1 MAGDENIT
9 DYVLR
14 AETAAASLKTAG
26 ETISDSLL
34 IAMILKGLPQ
44 TRFKPFS
51 TVVTPKDKALSFSE
65 FKVALRSFEETE
77 KISTESN
84 KEDTVMK
91 VIVCYGCGKP
101 ARKLAECRMK
111 KRWCD
116 ICKSNTH
123 QTEKCR
129 KKNHA
134 TKSVKEEDDDEGK
147 QPNFVF
153 QVGINVTS

>member
-51 TVVTPKDKALSFSE
+51 TVVTQKDKALSFSE

-77 KISTESN
+77 KISSESN

-91 VIVCYGCGKP
+91 VIVLLGMWKT
-101 ARKLAECRMK
+101 RNTKL
-111 KRWCD
+111 
-116 ICKSNTH
+116 
-123 QTEKCR
+123 
-129 KKNHA
+129 
-134 TKSVKEEDDDEGK
+134 VL
-147 QPNFVF
+147 
-153 QVGINVTS
+153 